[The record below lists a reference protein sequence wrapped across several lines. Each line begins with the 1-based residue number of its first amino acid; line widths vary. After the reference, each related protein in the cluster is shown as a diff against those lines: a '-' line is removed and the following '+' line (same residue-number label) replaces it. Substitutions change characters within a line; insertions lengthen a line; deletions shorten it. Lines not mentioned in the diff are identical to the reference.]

1 MKNRIIS
8 IGIVGLLVIGG
19 FLGLFIVTDQV
30 KAPGPT
36 YVSGLI
42 ISDTTWYLMNT
53 PYIVTGDVIVDNGTT
68 LTIEAGVT
76 VKFDGLYSLIVNGTL
91 IAIGSTNQPILFTS
105 NQSTPA
111 KGDWNRVRL
120 HGKNNTMDYCE
131 ISYGNYPL
139 YIMGNNTNNII
150 SNCRIFVNNGDG
162 IYLKET
168 TNNTIYNAT
177 VSFSS
182 SNGITLL
189 ISEYNIINASFIS
202 QNNAFGIYLRSSRNN
217 TIESTKVSNNMG
229 GGIELG
235 LISDNIQIK
244 NVTVFENL
252 DNGIDFNGNGFNNI
266 TDSRIIGNDGVGIDL
281 GSASEH
287 QRIENCIIRDN
298 GGSGIDLDGSS
309 YVDILDCNISKNKGN
324 AGIYSGSSVTNIT
337 ITNSE
342 IWNNSEDGI
351 ETYGASYVNIT
362 NSIISENKLDGVIF
376 NGSDTQENNI
386 IEDCTI
392 SGNRNNGI
400 YFYAFS
406 TSSTLYLQNNNIY
419 SNRIYSNTQNGIY
432 FKTYADYYCRYYSY
446 IQYNNI
452 SSNAIYS
459 NNKNGIYFYTY
470 TDHET
475 YSSYTQYNRI
485 YNNTI
490 YSNNQNGI
498 YSEAYTEG
506 GAIFIQYNKIYNNT
520 IYSNNKN
527 GIYFNSL
534 PDWRYSSFQYNNI
547 YNNTIYSNNQNGIF
561 FKTSYNS
568 RRSYF
573 QYNNIY
579 SNTIYLNGQNG
590 IDFFCYGRY
599 NSYLQYNNIYSNII
613 YLNGQ
618 NGIYFHCYCSS
629 YSSFL
634 QYNNIYLNTIYS
646 NNQNG
651 IYFFV
656 YSEAKNAYEPWYYSY
671 IQYNN
676 IYSNTIYS
684 NDQNGI
690 NIYGN
695 SVNGHLY
702 IQNNFIY
709 SNIIYMH
716 TSGSGIYA
724 QSDNNTV
731 TWQNSHV
738 YKNTIISNLIGIK
751 LLKINS
757 HIIYINNISNNF
769 NDAVCLDS
777 SNAST
782 ISYNCI
788 AYNNWSGV
796 NLTNDSNNNK
806 IQNNNITSNNQ
817 TGIFINSNS
826 NSNTIT
832 RNDILDHPEL
842 GVNITDAFDNYMH
855 HNNFKNNMQ
864 NAYDSTTQLN
874 DWDDGAEGNWWDDY
888 TGFDA
893 DNDGIGDIPYDVPG
907 GGSKDWYPIINPANI
922 TAPHVENTA
931 PENGA
936 VNVSVTPLISITFS
950 NKMNRTA
957 TENAISISGGLT
969 LMNFSWSNGDMTVTF
984 EPSST
989 LGSFTTYT
997 VDITLSAKD
1006 VLENHLEEI
1015 YQFSFT
1021 TKDVVAPTIIS
1032 TSPKHNSIDIALN
1045 ATIVVTFSEPMNI
1058 TTVIFTCSPD
1068 PGGWSVFWSSMNSVA
1083 TYTHIDF
1090 GSLTTY
1096 TFEITGGKDIGGN
1109 DLVAN
1114 NVSNPW
1120 SFTTLDVVGP
1130 EITTASPSN
1139 GSTGVLLTANVVVT
1153 FSEQMNTSSVT
1164 YSCTP
1169 DPNGWAVVWTN
1180 GDKTVTYSHNVFT
1193 TQTIY
1198 TFHISA
1204 GKDLAGNDLNP
1215 SIPNPWSF
1223 TTIDAISP
1231 MITATSPSNGSINV
1245 PLNAN
1250 ILVTFNEAMDNTT
1263 VTHICNP
1270 NPGGWAV
1277 TWSGSNTVATY
1288 SHNSFSEKTT
1298 YIFQITGG
1306 KDVIGN
1312 NLVAGSVPN
1321 PWSFTTQDFTPPQI
1335 IATSP
1340 TNGSFGIML
1349 NRNIVVTFSEAMD
1362 TSSLNYVCSP
1372 DPGGWS
1378 ESWNIGNNVV
1388 TLSHN
1393 PFAIET
1399 TYTFQINI
1407 VKDISGNDLIPSTV
1421 PNPWFFTTVGDIIA
1435 PQISSTSPANNEVNV
1450 DPDTN
1455 IQVIFS
1461 EAIDPSSLN
1470 YICTPNPGGWF
1481 ESWSD
1486 GNTIVTFSHDTFAI
1500 GTTYTF
1506 YVTSGKDISG
1516 NDLSPG
1522 IVPNPW
1528 SFTTIG
1534 DLVAPQISST
1544 SPADNEVKV
1553 DLNSL
1558 VTITFSEAM
1567 DTSTIDYICSPDP
1580 GGWFENWNIGNT
1592 VFTLLHNPFEIGTT
1606 YTFHITAGKDMAGN
1620 NLTSGAVPHSW
1631 DFTTISVESLIVT
1644 PSEVDIP
1651 LNGTVVLIAWAY
1663 DSQNNPI
1670 TDIIYTWN
1678 LNDNLGT
1685 VSPQGTQAVTFKAS
1699 SNEGTCYVNVTAGG
1713 KNAIAIVTIKSGDI
1727 GKDEPEDLL
1736 WISFLWLVIIIACIV
1751 IVVVVLWKKG
1761 VKTEE
1766 SLGPGESIT
1775 PEETVEETPDL
1786 IQEPVSKSI
1795 PPPPPPTKDSKQPPS
1810 TPK

>member
-1 MKNRIIS
+1 MKNRLIS
-8 IGIVGLLVIGG
+8 IGIVGLLIIGG

-30 KAPGPT
+30 NAAGPI
-36 YVSGLI
+36 YVSGPI
-42 ISDTTWYLMNT
+42 TSDTTWYSTNS

-68 LTIEAGVT
+68 LTIEADVT

-91 IAIGSTNQPILFTS
+91 IAIGTTNQPILFTS
-105 NQSTPA
+105 NQSIPA
-111 KGDWNRVRL
+111 KGDWHRVRL

-150 SNCRIFVNNGDG
+150 SNCKVFDNTGDG

-177 VSFSS
+177 VSLSS

-202 QNNAFGIYLRSSRNN
+202 QNNAFGIYLRSSMNN
-217 TIESTKVSNNMG
+217 TIESTNVSNNLG

-235 LISDNIQIK
+235 LSSGNIQIK
-244 NVTVFENL
+244 MVTVFENL

-266 TDSRIIGNDGVGIDL
+266 TDSQIIGNDGVGIDL

-287 QRIENCIIRDN
+287 QRIENCIIRNN

-309 YVDILDCNISKNKGN
+309 YVDIIDCNISENKGN
-324 AGIYSGSSVTNIT
+324 AGIYSGSEVMNIT

-351 ETYGASYVNIT
+351 EIYGTSYVNIT
-362 NSIISENKLDGVIF
+362 YSNISRNALNGIAF
-376 NGSDTQENNI
+376 NGSDIQENNI
-386 IEDCTI
+386 IKNCTI
-392 SGNRNNGI
+392 IRNGNNGI
-400 YFYAFS
+400 YFYANSKDS
-406 TSSTLYLQNNNIY
+406 TSYLQNNIIY
-419 SNRIYSNTQNGIY
+419 SNLIYSNTQNGIY
-432 FKTYADYYCRYYSY
+432 FKTYTDYGRRYNSY

-452 SSNAIYS
+452 S
-459 NNKNGIYFYTY
+459 
-470 TDHET
+470 
-475 YSSYTQYNRI
+475 
-485 YNNTI
+485 NNTI
-490 YSNNQNGI
+490 YSNNRSGIYFYTYNEDNTYSPYIQYNCIYNNNIFSNNQNGI
-498 YSEAYTEG
+498 YFESFTDAWR
-506 GAIFIQYNKIYNNT
+506 INIQHNDIYNNNV
-520 IYSNNKN
+520 YLNNQN
-527 GIYFNSL
+527 GIYFYGNTWGENSL
-534 PDWRYSSFQYNNI
+534 IQYNNI
-547 YNNTIYSNNQNGIF
+547 YNNTIYSNNQNGIILG
-561 FKTSYNS
+561 TNPSNS
-568 RRSYF
+568 LAYF
-573 QYNNIY
+573 
-579 SNTIYLNGQNG
+579 G
-590 IDFFCYGRY
+590 
-599 NSYLQYNNIYSNII
+599 YNNIYSNII

-618 NGIYFHCYCSS
+618 NGIYFNCYGGY
-629 YSSFL
+629 YSSL
-634 QYNNIYLNTIYS
+634 QYNNIYSNTIYS
-646 NNQNG
+646 NTKNG
-651 IYFFV
+651 IHL
-656 YSEAKNAYEPWYYSY
+656 YSY
-671 IQYNN
+671 ARSELLFKYNN

-690 NIYGN
+690 YFYAYSDSSDPDRNTYFEYNNIYFNKIYSNNQNGMYIYG
-695 SVNGHLY
+695 SSRNGHLY
-702 IQNNFIY
+702 IQNNYIY
-709 SNIIYMH
+709 SNTIYMH
-716 TSGSGIYA
+716 TTGCGIYA
-724 QSDNNTV
+724 QSDNNNV
-731 TWQNSHV
+731 TWQNSHF

-751 LLKINS
+751 FLRIHS
-757 HIIYINNISNNF
+757 HIVYINNISNNI
-769 NDAVCLDS
+769 NDGILLNS
-777 SNAST
+777 STSNT
-782 ISYNCI
+782 FSYNMI
-788 AYNNWSGV
+788 AYNNWCAI
-796 NLTNDSNNNK
+796 NLTYSSSNNK
-806 IQNNNITSNNQ
+806 IQNNNITSNNLS
-817 TGIFINSNS
+817 GIFVKDNSNY
-826 NSNTIT
+826 NTIT
-832 RNDILDHPEL
+832 RNDILNHPGL
-842 GVNITDAFDNYMH
+842 GVNITNSFDNYMH
-855 HNNFKNNMQ
+855 HNNFKNNAQ
-864 NAYDSTTQLN
+864 HAYDSTTQLN
-874 DWDDGAEGNWWDDY
+874 DWDDSVEGNWWDDY

-893 DNDGIGDIPYDVPG
+893 NGDGIGDIPYDVPG

-922 TAPHVENTA
+922 TAPHVENTT
-931 PENGA
+931 PEDGA

-950 NKMNRTA
+950 NKMNYTA

-969 LMNFSWSNGDMTVTF
+969 LKNFTWSNGDMTVTF
-984 EPSST
+984 EPSTT

-997 VDITLSAKD
+997 VDITISAKD
-1006 VLENHLEEI
+1006 VLENHLEET

-1021 TKDVVAPTIIS
+1021 TKDVVAPTIIL
-1032 TSPKHNSIDIALN
+1032 TSPAHNSIDIALN

-1068 PGGWSVFWSSMNSVA
+1068 PGGWSVFWSNMNSVA
-1083 TYTHIDF
+1083 TYTHADF
-1090 GSLTTY
+1090 GSLTAY
-1096 TFEITGGKDIGGN
+1096 IFEITGGKDIGGN
-1109 DLVAN
+1109 DLVGG
-1114 NVSNPW
+1114 SIQNPW

-1139 GSTGVLLTANVVVT
+1139 GSSGVLLTANVVVT
-1153 FSEQMNTSSVT
+1153 FSEQMNTSSVI
-1164 YSCTP
+1164 YSCSP
-1169 DPNGWAVVWTN
+1169 DPGGWVIDWTN

-1204 GKDLAGNDLNP
+1204 GKDMAGNDLNP

-1231 MITATSPSNGSINV
+1231 MITATSPLNNSINV
-1245 PLNAN
+1245 QLNTN
-1250 ILVTFNEAMDNTT
+1250 IIVTFNEPMDNTT

-1277 TWSGSNTVATY
+1277 TWSGGNTVATY
-1288 SHNSFSEKTT
+1288 SHNSFSEKRN

-1306 KDVIGN
+1306 KDVTGN

-1335 IATSP
+1335 ISTSP
-1340 TNGSFGIML
+1340 TNGSIDIML

-1378 ESWNIGNNVV
+1378 ESWDDGNNVV
-1388 TLSHN
+1388 TFSHN
-1393 PFAIET
+1393 PFVIET
-1399 TYTFQINI
+1399 TYTFQINT
-1407 VKDISGNDLIPSTV
+1407 VKDISGNDLSPSTV
-1421 PNPWFFTTVGDIIA
+1421 PNPWSFATVGDIIA

-1450 DPDTN
+1450 DPDLN
-1455 IQVIFS
+1455 IQVIFN

-1486 GNTIVTFSHDTFAI
+1486 GNTVVTLSHDPFAI

-1522 IVPNPW
+1522 VVPNPW
-1528 SFTTIG
+1528 SFTTLR

-1544 SPADNEVKV
+1544 SPADNEVNV
-1553 DLNSL
+1553 DLNTL

-1580 GGWFENWNIGNT
+1580 GGWFENWNIDNT

-1620 NLTSGAVPHSW
+1620 NLTSGAVPQFW
-1631 DFTTISVESLIVT
+1631 NFTTISVGSLIVT
-1644 PSEVDIP
+1644 PSEVSIP
-1651 LNGTVVLIAWAY
+1651 LKGTVVLIAQAY

-1678 LNDNLGT
+1678 LNNNLGT
-1685 VSPQGTQAVTFKAS
+1685 ISPQGTQAVTFKAS
-1699 SNEGTCYVNVTAGG
+1699 SNVGICYVNVTAGG
-1713 KNAIAIVTIKSGDI
+1713 KSASAIVTIKSEDI
-1727 GKDEPEDLL
+1727 GKDEPEDLI
-1736 WISFLWLVIIIACIV
+1736 WISFLWLVIITACLV
-1751 IVVVVLWKKG
+1751 IITVVLWKKG

-1766 SLGPGESIT
+1766 GLGPSESFT
-1775 PEETVEETPDL
+1775 PEERADETLDL
-1786 IQEPVSKSI
+1786 TQEPISEPH
-1795 PPPPPPTKDSKQPPS
+1795 PPPPPPTDDLKQPPS
-1810 TPK
+1810 TSK